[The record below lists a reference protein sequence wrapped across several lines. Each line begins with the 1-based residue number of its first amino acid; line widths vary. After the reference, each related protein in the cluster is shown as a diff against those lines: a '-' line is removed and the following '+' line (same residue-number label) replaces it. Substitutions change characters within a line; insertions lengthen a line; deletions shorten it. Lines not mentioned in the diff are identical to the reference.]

1 MDEFFSKRRCDRCGG
16 PLDAGRTMSRFNR
29 DVLCID
35 CSEAEKRHPDYKA
48 AADAELAALR
58 RGDTNFPGIG
68 YPGPKA
74 PKK

>member
-35 CSEAEKRHPDYKA
+35 CSAAEKRHPNYKA
-48 AADAELAALR
+48 AAAAELAAVK
-58 RGDTNFPGIG
+58 RGDMDFPGIG

-74 PKK
+74 TRK